1 MVELLRND
9 NENDMN
15 PNIIVGTL
23 NKLDLSEV
31 PRGVKKIIDV
41 IYRPYILDH
50 QHAYSSQSF
59 FRIRYSDL

>member
-41 IYRPYILDH
+41 IYRPYFRPPTCIL
-50 QHAYSSQSF
+50 
-59 FRIRYSDL
+59 